1 MKYLNEFFEFIALD
15 GCKHI
20 ILSAVMAVVLNI
32 FLPTWAAGLIALGI
46 GVAKEFYDYRTGSGQ
61 VQVKDI
67 ICDIVGLLI
76 GVL

>member
-1 MKYLNEFFEFIALD
+1 MKYLNKFFELIALD

-32 FLPTWAAGLIALGI
+32 FLPAWAAGLIALAV
-46 GVAKEFYDYRTGSGQ
+46 GVAKEYVDHYHDGQ
-61 VQVKDI
+61 VDVKDLL
-67 ICDIVGLLI
+67 CDLMGVLI

>member
-1 MKYLNEFFEFIALD
+1 MNWINKLFDLVALD

-32 FLPTWAAGLIALGI
+32 FLPTWAAGLIALGV
-46 GVAKEFYDYRTGSGQ
+46 GVAKEYVDHYHDGQ
-61 VQVKDI
+61 VDVKDLL
-67 ICDIVGLLI
+67 CDLTGVLI